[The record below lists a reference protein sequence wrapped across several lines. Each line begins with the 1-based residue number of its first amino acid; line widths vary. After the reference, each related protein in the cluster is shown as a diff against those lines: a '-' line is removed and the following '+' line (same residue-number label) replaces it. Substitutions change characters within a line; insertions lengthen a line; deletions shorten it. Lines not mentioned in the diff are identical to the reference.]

1 MVRALLFMEPVRH
14 AAFAAALILAVAPCS
29 THAQSEVD
37 AGYLFAPGVVSLSL
51 FGGGIAFSDFRREA
65 EPVASDQ
72 PLERRLSARTS
83 VLGAGALTYWLSRRW
98 GVRVHASY
106 APSRFELK
114 MADAGA
120 TNQLLRAEAAPP
132 LSRVDVWMY
141 DADLVFR
148 IPLRLGRV
156 EPYGILGGGAV
167 EYRLRTAEGEM
178 VPESVVTAFDGN
190 RQRMLAAVIGLG
202 AVVPLERH
210 RLLLNF
216 ELTNHIGETP
226 LNEDALSTAA
236 LDPESEQR
244 VDSVGYTSNVRL
256 MLGLTIPL
264 FRH

>member
-1 MVRALLFMEPVRH
+1 MRDKTWAIAILFV
-14 AAFAAALILAVAPCS
+14 AAPS
-29 THAQSEVD
+29 TAHAQSEVD
-37 AGYLFAPGVVSLSL
+37 ADYLFAPGVVSVSL

-65 EPVASDQ
+65 EPIASNQ

-83 VLGAGALTYWLSRRW
+83 VLGAAAVTYWLSSRW
-98 GVRVHASY
+98 GVRLHAAY

-114 MADAGA
+114 TADSG
-120 TNQLLRAEAAPP
+120 TPEEQQRADAAPP

-141 DADLVFR
+141 DADVVFR
-148 IPLRLGRV
+148 IPLGLGRV

-167 EYRLRTAEGEM
+167 DYRLRTAEGEM
-178 VPESVVTAFDGN
+178 VPESVAIAFEGK
-190 RQRMLAAVIGLG
+190 RQRTLAGVIGLG
-202 AVVPLERH
+202 AVVPLERY

-226 LNEDALSTAA
+226 LNENALSTVAF
-236 LDPESEQR
+236 DPESEQR

-264 FRH
+264 FGH